1 MLRYYAAIALFVS
14 GVAGAALAVPGIPA
28 LEHIVGNSAGPGLSE
43 FGFCWVLRVHDRNV
57 WMWVLFGIPL
67 AAMTVLSIVIFMC
80 ARRTVRQSLRKTYE
94 ARRQVYV
101 ATGNYI
107 LAYTVFYSV
116 ALVLYLGADYLWPG
130 QDNDDHFFVKDN
142 GACLLP

>member
-1 MLRYYAAIALFVS
+1 
-14 GVAGAALAVPGIPA
+14 
-28 LEHIVGNSAGPGLSE
+28 
-43 FGFCWVLRVHDRNV
+43 
-57 WMWVLFGIPL
+57 
-67 AAMTVLSIVIFMC
+67 MTVLSIVIFLC

-116 ALVLYLGADYLWPG
+116 ALILYLAADYLWPG
-130 QDNDDHFFVKDN
+130 QQNDDHFFVKDN
-142 GACLLP
+142 RT